1 MACLEVKEE
10 KDKVKKS
17 MKLMAPALG
26 TDKVLCNTSVDG
38 RRRFFIADRALKLTP
53 LGGDL
58 VLQLLELLPEL
69 SVLLLAHELHLSKK
83 KLKSKLKLKIEYQI
97 RNMKGTNK
105 TLKEQKK

>member
-17 MKLMAPALG
+17 MKLMAPALV

-38 RRRFFIADRALKLTP
+38 RCRFFIADRALKLTP

-58 VLQLLELLPEL
+58 VLQLLEFLLAVPR
-69 SVLLLAHELHLSKK
+69 SIGKVSYLLLSGLNLP
-83 KLKSKLKLKIEYQI
+83 KS
-97 RNMKGTNK
+97 
-105 TLKEQKK
+105 TLVLNSQSNLFGF